1 MSDSGRMIGECE
13 HGYQRWHCET
23 CKLRAVADRLA
34 GRVAMLERCVAFFAS
49 VIKSG
54 EPWSETCEAEY
65 RKAVSDGN

>member
-1 MSDSGRMIGECE
+1 MIGECE

-34 GRVAMLERCVAFFAS
+34 EAIARIKVADWWYATPDTLNDALSA
-49 VIKSG
+49 
-54 EPWSETCEAEY
+54 ALDEY

>member
-34 GRVAMLERCVAFFAS
+34 DKVA
-49 VIKSG
+49 
-54 EPWSETCEAEY
+54 EALQGIPPAAGTLRLALDEY
-65 RKAVSDGN
+65 RKAVAGG